1 MLIDLFH
8 QNGLKIT
15 PQRRVIL
22 ELLAKADGHP
32 TAEQVYQRVLSAMPD
47 ISRTTVY
54 NTLHELSDLGE
65 LTPVYGLSEGGQRYD
80 TNSETHHH
88 LYCIHCHTLID
99 IDRSFRG
106 LTLTAEEAPGYRIL
120 SRQAT
125 FYGVCPDCQV
135 KRRHRRT
142 ERG

>member
-1 MLIDLFH
+1 
-8 QNGLKIT
+8 
-15 PQRRVIL
+15 
-22 ELLAKADGHP
+22 
-32 TAEQVYQRVLSAMPD
+32 MPD

-65 LTPVYGLSEGGQRYD
+65 LTPVYGLSDGGQRYD

-120 SRQAT
+120 SHQTT

-135 KRRHRRT
+135 KRWHRRT